1 MNKLVYD
8 KKLGTGSINN
18 ITLTVA
24 PTFSFEYEYIL
35 VTGDTGVYT
44 TNISVDFPNVELS
57 PAQVSEVTTFITAKV
72 TANNEAEVAAK
83 EKADAEA
90 ATALSVKE
98 AKEAQAVK
106 DLQAATVAKELLDKE
121 NQATEAE
128 RVRVQSLW
136 DSEPTKTDRES
147 RAYLAS
153 TDWYVIRKIERNIEI
168 PADIVALRLAA
179 VNAIQNPVV
188 EWTDL

>member
-57 PAQVSEVTTFITAKV
+57 PAQVSEVTTFITTKV

-83 EKADAEA
+83 EKTDAEA